1 MIVSIA
7 ITSESADH
15 YLLLF
20 KDKTVAEI
28 KEEIWN
34 NESYYGAST
43 LLETLDAS
51 SQEVEELENML
62 KEFRKDSWNWAY

>member
-1 MIVSIA
+1 MIVAIA

-34 NESYYGAST
+34 NESYYGSST

-51 SQEVEELENML
+51 YQEVEELENML

>member
-1 MIVSIA
+1 MIVAIT

-28 KEEIWN
+28 KETIWN
-34 NESYYGAST
+34 NENYYGAST
-43 LLETLDAS
+43 LLETLEAS
-51 SQEVEELENML
+51 YQEVEDLENML
-62 KEFRKDSWNWAY
+62 EEFRKDSWNWSY

>member
-20 KDKTVAEI
+20 KDKTVSEI
-28 KEEIWN
+28 KEEIWD

-43 LLETLDAS
+43 LFKTLDAS
-51 SQEVEELENML
+51 YQEVEELENML
-62 KEFRKDSWNWAY
+62 EEFRKESWNWCY

>member
-1 MIVSIA
+1 MIVAIA

>member
-34 NESYYGAST
+34 NENYYGAST
-43 LLETLDAS
+43 LLKTLEAN

-62 KEFRKDSWNWAY
+62 KEFRAESWNWSY

>member
-1 MIVSIA
+1 MIVAIA

-28 KEEIWN
+28 KDEIWN

>member
-1 MIVSIA
+1 MIVAIA

-34 NESYYGAST
+34 NESY
-43 LLETLDAS
+43 
-51 SQEVEELENML
+51 
-62 KEFRKDSWNWAY
+62 